1 MSEDI
6 MYGIK
11 IKVADI
17 DKTALYEG
25 QNGKYLDLVMIPTPN
40 NKYGS
45 THMVVQSLPKER
57 RDQGERG
64 PILGNAKVLGGGR
77 SGGSQPPS
85 SPGGKATTPPSAF
98 PNAPEPSDI
107 PEDDIPF

>member
-6 MYGIK
+6 MYGIN

-25 QNGKYLDLVMIPTPN
+25 QNGKRLDLVMIPTPN

-45 THMVVQSLPKER
+45 THMVVQSLPRER
-57 RDQGERG
+57 REQGERG

-85 SPGGKATTPPSAF
+85 GAGGKAMTPPR
-98 PNAPEPSDI
+98 PPEPSDI
-107 PEDDIPF
+107 PEEDIPF